1 MNNIPYVNNK
11 NYILTADFVKL
22 TLSNSPSGSGSEIV
36 TFSSSYRNEVING
49 DEYDALGGLLGV
61 GSQQRDLSA
70 TGFDTTISI
79 IGIDAS
85 NIFYVLSDEFLMKGS
100 IVQIYRG
107 FYDENYV
114 LTPYLRYT
122 GLVTSWSI
130 EENNIVEEL
139 EDTYICN
146 INCSNYKSVLENRIA
161 GRNTSPTSWKN
172 FNSND
177 TSMDNVPNL
186 INATWNF
193 GMPVNK

>member
-1 MNNIPYVNNK
+1 MNNIPYVNNQ
-11 NYILTADFVKL
+11 NHVLTADFVKL
-22 TLSNSPSGSGSEIV
+22 TLNLSPSGSGTEVV
-36 TFSSSYRNEVING
+36 TFSSSYRNEIIDG
-49 DEYDALGGLLGV
+49 LEYDALGGLLGV

-79 IGIDAS
+79 IGIDQN

-100 IVQIYRG
+100 LVQIYRG
-107 FYDENYV
+107 FYDANYN
-114 LTPYLRYT
+114 LTTYLRYT

-130 EENNIVEEL
+130 DENTIVEEL

-172 FNSND
+172 FNPSD

-193 GMPVNK
+193 GVPVSK